1 MGTRGTWG
9 FVADGDEKL
18 TYNHFDS
25 YPDGLGVD
33 VLDALREKIADAGI
47 GGGTRG
53 C

>member
-9 FVADGDEKL
+9 FVLDGEEKL

-25 YPDGLGVD
+25 YPDCLGVE
-33 VLDALREKIADAGI
+33 VLDALRERIAEVGV